1 MITTTL
7 GRDKGAHMNTA
18 SDVACATDVGMR
30 DLLHD
35 TALTVTALAS
45 GGTVQN
51 AALFR
56 ERCNQLV
63 DGFEDALTRHGYPE
77 DVKRE
82 ALIGQCGLF
91 DEMALRHLPTE
102 ARHAWE
108 LHPVQVER
116 FSIYD
121 AGRRIIDRIEAHVH
135 EASPD
140 IDLLEYYAAI
150 LGMGFVGRY
159 AREGEA
165 KRATLIAAL
174 NARLD
179 TLRSSAEK
187 PFVTD
192 RTGSRLSS
200 GMVRLVPWIIVAL
213 VCVAALAVWI
223 TGNMA
228 LETQFSHIA
237 PAKVARP

>member
-150 LGMGFVGRY
+150 RGSLC
-159 AREGEA
+159 ARRRSETRDVDRGTQRPTRHA
-165 KRATLIAAL
+165 SLVRGK
-174 NARLD
+174 
-179 TLRSSAEK
+179 TLR
-187 PFVTD
+187 D
-192 RTGSRLSS
+192 
-200 GMVRLVPWIIVAL
+200 
-213 VCVAALAVWI
+213 
-223 TGNMA
+223 
-228 LETQFSHIA
+228 
-237 PAKVARP
+237 